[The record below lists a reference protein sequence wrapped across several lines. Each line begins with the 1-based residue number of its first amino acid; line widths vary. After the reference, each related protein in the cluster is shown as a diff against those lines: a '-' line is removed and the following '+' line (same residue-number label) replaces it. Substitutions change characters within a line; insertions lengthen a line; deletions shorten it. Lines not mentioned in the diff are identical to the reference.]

1 MKDFIF
7 QKDLRGGKQTPLQGR
22 ICCLDDILYKEPVSE
37 FWRFWHF
44 ENKLEKT
51 RDQVCS
57 SLSGPKGPG
66 FKVLMPQ
73 VFIYSNNI
81 KSILRWLKVLDRP

>member
-51 RDQVCS
+51 RDKVCN

-66 FKVLMPQ
+66 FIDFVWSDLNASGLHIQ
-73 VFIYSNNI
+73 
-81 KSILRWLKVLDRP
+81 